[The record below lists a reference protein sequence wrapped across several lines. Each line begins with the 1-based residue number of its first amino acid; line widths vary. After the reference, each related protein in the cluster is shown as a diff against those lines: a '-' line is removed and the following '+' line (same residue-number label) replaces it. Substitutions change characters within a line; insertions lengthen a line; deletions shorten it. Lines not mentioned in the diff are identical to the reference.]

1 MGYENLRWVD
11 LPKGIFFT
19 IEGSSIPQVVVKDTL
34 FIYDGEVFIP
44 NTLKSTA
51 LFNWTDELTH
61 DSAELAMR
69 WNDSPIAVILGLM
82 ANQFTDGDY
91 YNVELYETS
100 PEMFLDEDIENTTRY
115 ETGSGKQLFDVLED
129 DLLTPEEFRGFLKGN
144 IYKYNHRYLQKNG
157 IKDLEKAKVYQD
169 RLINFEQ
176 KQ

>member
-1 MGYENLRWVD
+1 MKYENLAWVD
-11 LPKGIFFT
+11 LPNGRFFI
-19 IEGSSIPQVVVKDTL
+19 IEGSSIPQVAVGDTL
-34 FIYDGEVFIP
+34 FVYDGNVFVP
-44 NTLKSTA
+44 NTLKRNIG
-51 LFNWTDELTH
+51 FNWTDELTH
-61 DSAELAMR
+61 DIAEVAMR
-69 WNDSPIAVILGLM
+69 WNESPIAITLDLV
-82 ANQFTDGDY
+82 ANQFSDGEY
-91 YNVELYETS
+91 YEVELFDNY
-100 PEMFLDEDIENTTRY
+100 PLDILDEDIENTTRY

>member
-1 MGYENLRWVD
+1 MRYDNLTWVD
-11 LPKGIFFT
+11 LPSGRFFT
-19 IEGSSIPQVVVKDTL
+19 IEGSSIPQVVVGDTL
-34 FIYDGEVFIP
+34 FIYDGELFTP
-44 NTLKSTA
+44 NTLHHSA

-69 WNDSPIAVILGLM
+69 WNDSPIAVTLGLM

-91 YNVELYETS
+91 YNVELFENN
-100 PEMFLDEDIENTTRY
+100 PLDILEEDIENTTRY